1 MYSTA
6 DEAKAMIAA
15 TIETMGGNPSEYDL
29 DQILDATFEY
39 SMVLHVYLQDVD
51 ESAFL
56 GEVTNGAWNSEYKA
70 QMAAEYPADADEIL
84 GRNR

>member
-70 QMAAEYPADADEIL
+70 QMASRVP
-84 GRNR
+84 G